1 MKRFFI
7 IVFAALMASGMPAA
21 GAWQNA
27 AEAEK
32 LLASAKHKA
41 AIDGDPK
48 GAIEDYRRAFAAA
61 GNNRGLAA
69 EALLRM
75 AECHQQLG
83 EAEAQAIYE
92 RVIRD
97 YADQRDA
104 VVLARGRITARSPG
118 TPVKGDRSVWSGFGA
133 DGFGTISRDGRFLT
147 YTDWK
152 NGAALALRDL
162 TTGTNYR
169 LASGGQTQFSA
180 VSRDGQQVA
189 YDWYH
194 EMPANGGRPL
204 YELRLAKLGA
214 TSISESRRLFQNDEI
229 TGAAP
234 FDWSPDGNWIAVG
247 VRKKDGTHQI
257 GLVGVRDGTMRVLKS
272 VDWKEATKIFFS
284 PDGRYIAYDLEADDR
299 TDRHVFVMAVDGSH
313 ETAVVAHS
321 GENTIMGWSPDGRH
335 VLFSSDRSG
344 TVGLWAVSVQDGRP
358 TGAPTLLKPDIAS
371 AWSLGLTAAGTMY
384 VWKYASPVYVQASSI
399 DLAAGRL
406 SAGSTSFQKFITSR
420 GRPAWSAD
428 GKHLAFQSCNP
439 LGAGPCSLWIRSMDT
454 GQLRELKHKLGYF
467 GSVTWSPDGRELLT
481 GGRDLKGRN
490 QGLYRIDVKTGDAA
504 LVVPQSLGGSS
515 PQWGPDGTQVYYRRG
530 SSIVERNL
538 ASGAERD
545 VLSIPTPGVGGFGL
559 SPDRR
564 TVAFDATDSSGAKSL
579 LVMPIAGGTPRQ
591 VFRPKATDQRIG
603 RWDWTSDGRAIAMV
617 LRRGDSEPRELWT
630 VDVDS
635 GRSRKL
641 DVDIGHWI
649 IEDGFHIDRAGKQI
663 AFVANA
669 GQPGLEIR
677 ALENFLPGVAST
689 KLPAPRQ

>member
-1 MKRFFI
+1 MKRFFV
-7 IVFAALMASGMPAA
+7 IVIAALMTSGMPTA
-21 GAWQNA
+21 GARQGA

-41 AIDGDPK
+41 TIDGDPK
-48 GAIEDYRRAFAAA
+48 GAIEEYKRAIVAA
-61 GNNRGLAA
+61 GSNRGLAA

-118 TPVKGDRSVWSGFGA
+118 TPVKGDRSVWTGFGA
-133 DGFGTISRDGRFLT
+133 DGFGTISPDGRFLT
-147 YTDWK
+147 YTDWQ

-180 VSRDGQQVA
+180 ISRDGKRVA
-189 YDWYH
+189 YDWYGKQ
-194 EMPANGGRPL
+194 PAPGARAP
-204 YELRLAKLGA
+204 YELRLAKLLG
-214 TSISESRRLFQNDEI
+214 TSISESRRLFQNDEV

-234 FDWSPDGNWIAVG
+234 FDWSPDGNWIAVE
-247 VRKKDGTHQI
+247 VAKQDGTHQI
-257 GLVGVRDGTMRVLKS
+257 GLVGVSDGTLRVLKS
-272 VDWKEATKIFFS
+272 VDWKSVTKIFFS
-284 PDGRYIAYDLEADDR
+284 PDGRYIAYDLEAADDR
-299 TDRHVFVMAVDGSH
+299 ADRHVFVMAVDGSH

-335 VLFSSDRSG
+335 VLFSSDRTG
-344 TVGLWAVSVQDGRP
+344 TVGLWAVSVEDGRP

-384 VWKYASPVYVQASSI
+384 VWKYASPIYVQASSI
-399 DLAAGRL
+399 DLAAGKL
-406 SAGSTSFQKFITSR
+406 STSPTSFQKFISSR

-428 GKHLAFQSCNP
+428 GKHLAFQSCDP
-439 LGAGPCSLWIRSMDT
+439 LGAGPCSLWIRSMDS
-454 GQLRELKHKLGYF
+454 GQLRELKHKLWYF
-467 GSVTWSPDGRELLT
+467 GSVKWSPDGRELLT

-490 QGLYRIDVKTGDAA
+490 QGLYRIDVKTGDTA
-504 LVVPQSLGGSS
+504 LVAPQPLGGSS
-515 PQWGPDGTQVYYRRG
+515 PQWGPDGTHVYHRRG
-530 SSIVERNL
+530 ASIVERDL
-538 ASGAERD
+538 ASGTERE
-545 VLSIPTPGVGGFGL
+545 VLSIPTPGVNGFGL
-559 SPDRR
+559 SPDGR
-564 TVAFDATDSSGAKSL
+564 TIAFDATDSSGAESL
-579 LVMPIAGGTPRQ
+579 FVMPIAGGTPRQ
-591 VFRPKATDQRIG
+591 VFRPSTTDQHIG
-603 RWDWTSDGRAIAMV
+603 RWDWTSDGRALGMA
-617 LRRGDSEPRELWT
+617 LRRDNESHELWI

-641 DVDIGHWI
+641 DVDIRHWI
-649 IEDGFHIDRAGKQI
+649 IGDGFHIDRAGKQI

-689 KLPAPRQ
+689 KLPAPRE